1 LIFKLDNA
9 DTKFRA
15 TNWKQEVQDFVNPF
29 TLASSTSGLSC
40 SFNGGCALNMKG
52 TSGVKTMLK
61 ENPKENYIKVCEQK
75 CVLDDK
81 LSKPDE
87 ITCNL
92 GAVPTTYSNNNYQ
105 VGKVEQELNSGVYFG
120 VSDAKTAFDGSVF
133 TRVNDNG
140 NKCIIGMEFKEGYVG
155 SLKQVKYF
163 INYITNRD
171 QYEGNLVFEG
181 YNEKDATGDKVKEIF
196 KVDQSVHEGW
206 NYVDFE
212 EGKYPNYRFYR
223 FRGLGGKSG
232 PCRLHEVTLSGLEV
246 I

>member
-92 GAVPTTYSNNNYQ
+92 GAVPTLTQTTTTKLERLS
-105 VGKVEQELNSGVYFG
+105 
-120 VSDAKTAFDGSVF
+120 
-133 TRVNDNG
+133 
-140 NKCIIGMEFKEGYVG
+140 
-155 SLKQVKYF
+155 
-163 INYITNRD
+163 
-171 QYEGNLVFEG
+171 
-181 YNEKDATGDKVKEIF
+181 
-196 KVDQSVHEGW
+196 
-206 NYVDFE
+206 
-212 EGKYPNYRFYR
+212 
-223 FRGLGGKSG
+223 KS
-232 PCRLHEVTLSGLEV
+232 
-246 I
+246 

>member
-1 LIFKLDNA
+1 
-9 DTKFRA
+9 
-15 TNWKQEVQDFVNPF
+15 
-29 TLASSTSGLSC
+29 
-40 SFNGGCALNMKG
+40 MKG

-133 TRVNDNG
+133 TRVNDNE

-155 SLKQVKYF
+155 SL
-163 INYITNRD
+163 
-171 QYEGNLVFEG
+171 
-181 YNEKDATGDKVKEIF
+181 
-196 KVDQSVHEGW
+196 
-206 NYVDFE
+206 
-212 EGKYPNYRFYR
+212 
-223 FRGLGGKSG
+223 
-232 PCRLHEVTLSGLEV
+232 
-246 I
+246 